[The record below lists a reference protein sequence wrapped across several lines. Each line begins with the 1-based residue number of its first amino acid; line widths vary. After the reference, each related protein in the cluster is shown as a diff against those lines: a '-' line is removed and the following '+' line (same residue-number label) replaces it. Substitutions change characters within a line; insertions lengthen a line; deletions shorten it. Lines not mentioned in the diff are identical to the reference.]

1 MPGVGLAIAAALAAL
16 GIILVLSFITISF
29 IKQKLKERYSNF
41 WKARIKD
48 RYETLGVPVVEVE
61 VEDLYGNNLGT
72 DKFASLDGISSS
84 IEEGDVL
91 YN

>member
-1 MPGVGLAIAAALAAL
+1 MPGIGFGIAAALL
-16 GIILVLSFITISF
+16 IMGIVLILAYITVSV
-29 IKQKLKERYSNF
+29 IKQKLKEKYTNY

-48 RYETLGVPVVEVE
+48 RYETIGVPVVEVE
-61 VEDLYGNNLGT
+61 VEDLYGNSLGT
-72 DKFASLDGISSS
+72 EKYASLDGISPS

>member
-1 MPGVGLAIAAALAAL
+1 MPGIGLGIAAALL
-16 GIILVLSFITISF
+16 IMGIVLILAYITVSV
-29 IKQKLKERYSNF
+29 IKQKLKEKYTNY

-48 RYETLGVPVVEVE
+48 RYETIGVPVVEVE
-61 VEDLYGNNLGT
+61 VEDLYGNSLGT
-72 DKFASLDGISSS
+72 EKYASLDGISPS